1 MEPENPTPTSNVPP
15 DHHSLSP
22 GGETTIVPEA
32 QAPMPSEP
40 GGIRWFFLGPQG
52 MRAGWS
58 VAIFIVLLIGFGRL
72 ISLIIKATHALP
84 PPGKLAV
91 FTPLIG
97 LVSEGSSVL
106 AIVIA
111 AWVVSRIERRRLKD
125 YYLTGPGRVAR
136 FFSGMVTGFAALS
149 LMVAMLAAGG
159 WLHFG
164 PKALSGRQIATYA
177 VEWGVVF
184 LLVGCAEEGLAR
196 CFLLFELARGL
207 NFWWAIGMVAAMC
220 TLFTLNPKGSG
231 FWGMYLI
238 ALLGLAP
245 CLLLYLNRAP
255 SAGFWNAAWVT
266 SVFFGGGHTG
276 NTGENWIGIFAA
288 AGIGFVFCVSVK
300 VTGSVWW
307 AIGCHA
313 AWDWAETYFYGT
325 PDSGMIARG
334 HLMTATS
341 AGPVIWSGGLD
352 GPEGSLL
359 VIPIMG
365 LILLV
370 LVVQYGRRRQ
380 AEAPGAMVE
389 QAAG

>member
-1 MEPENPTPTSNVPP
+1 M
-15 DHHSLSP
+15 
-22 GGETTIVPEA
+22 
-32 QAPMPSEP
+32 
-40 GGIRWFFLGPQG
+40 FLGPQG
-52 MRAGWS
+52 LRAGWS
-58 VAIFIVLLIGFGRL
+58 VAIFIVLLIGMGRL
-72 ISLIIKATHALP
+72 IRLIIEATHVLP
-84 PPGKLAV
+84 RGGRIEV

-97 LVSEGSSVL
+97 VVSEGATVL

-111 AWVVSRIERRRLKD
+111 AWVVSRIERRRLSD
-125 YYLTGPGRVAR
+125 YYLRGPGRVAR
-136 FFSGMVTGFAALS
+136 FLSGLATGFAALS

-164 PKALSGRQIATYA
+164 SLALTGSQAATYA

-196 CFLLFELARGL
+196 CFLLFELGRGL
-207 NFWWAIGMVAAMC
+207 NFWWAIGMVTAMC
-220 TLFTLNPKGSG
+220 VLFTLNPKGSG

-276 NTGENWIGIFAA
+276 NPGENWIGIFAA

-300 VTGSVWW
+300 LTGSVWW

-313 AWDWAETYFYGT
+313 GWDWAETYFYGT
-325 PDSGMIARG
+325 PDSGMVARG

-341 AGPVIWSGGLD
+341 AGPVIWSGGAD

-359 VIPIMG
+359 VIPIMV

-370 LVVQYGRRRQ
+370 LMVQYRRRRR
-380 AEAPGAMVE
+380 AEATGAVVH
-389 QAAG
+389 QAVG